1 MRADAGISAART
13 ARPDLD
19 ERRRAKARA
28 ARLRRLLVIGG
39 SVAVLAIVLGV
50 GIGFA
55 GATDTIPSGVTI
67 DGVDVSGM
75 TAAQAKE
82 TLEARAADLATT
94 PVVFTA
100 AGETF
105 AIRPKRLG
113 VKVDWDAAIADGLA
127 KSDGFILFRGFNR
140 LVLQIRG
147 YDVHPDAVA
156 RQRQMDAT
164 LARFGKAVDEAP
176 RQASIEL
183 DGLEPVIV
191 GAKPGVVLNRDRAE
205 AVIRSAL
212 ASLERDAGVPLPVDT
227 AEPSV
232 RAPDLAPV
240 AAQVRTALSAP
251 VSLRYRK
258 TTLTLRPYQ
267 FAKFLVLPAN
277 GTKTLAIGGDITDR
291 YFANLAKG
299 LDREPRSA
307 AFELDGSGR
316 IHIAPSGAGR
326 ELKVEPSEARLLAA
340 SLNPTARISRLSV
353 SMTAPRITT
362 ETAKG
367 MGITGVVSS
376 YTTSYGGDP
385 NRIHNV
391 QLVANLIDDHLIA
404 PGEVFSFNE
413 TTGDRNASQG
423 FLEAPVII
431 NGELKTGL
439 GGGVCQVSTTVFNA
453 AFAAGLSIEERTNH
467 ALYISHY
474 PTGRDA
480 TVNYPDT
487 DLKFTNDTGHW
498 LWIRTFVDSSSL
510 TVNLY
515 GTPVD
520 RKVDIETSD
529 LETVGEIPVKEVPDP
544 DSYVGEE
551 WVEFSG
557 EPARTVSVRRIVY
570 DANGKLMYDT
580 TWDSSYVAEPK
591 IVHVGTK
598 PVPEVTEPA
607 PADTSGTTTPDATT
621 QANTQGTTD
630 TQPPAP

>member
-13 ARPDLD
+13 ARPDLE
-19 ERRRAKARA
+19 ERRRAKVRA

-39 SVAVLAIVLGV
+39 SVALLAIVLGV

-55 GATDTIPSGVTI
+55 GSTDQIPSGVTI

-75 TAAQAKE
+75 TASEAKQM
-82 TLEARAADLATT
+82 LESRAAELAST

-105 AIRPKRLG
+105 SIRPKRLG
-113 VKVDWDAAIADGLA
+113 VQVDWDAAIDDALA
-127 KSDGFILFRGFNR
+127 ESDGFILIRGFNR
-140 LVLQIRG
+140 LLLRIQG
-147 YDVHPDAVA
+147 HDVHAA
-156 RQRQMDAT
+156 ASSSQRRMNAT
-164 LARFGKAVDEAP
+164 LARFGKAVDQAP
-176 RQASIEL
+176 KQASIEL
-183 DGLEPVIV
+183 DGLQPVV
-191 GAKPGVVLNRDRAE
+191 VAAKPGVVLNRERAE
-205 AVIRSAL
+205 AVVLASL
-212 ASLERDAGVPLPVDT
+212 ASLERQPAIQLPVDAVQPT
-227 AEPSV
+227 V

-240 AAQVRTALSAP
+240 AAQVRKALSAP
-251 VSLRYRK
+251 VALRYRK
-258 TTLTLRPYQ
+258 TTLTLRPLQ
-267 FAKFLVLPAN
+267 FSTFLVLPKN
-277 GTKTLAIGGDITDR
+277 GSKTLAIGGEAADA

-299 LDREPRSA
+299 LNRDPRDA
-307 AFELDGSGR
+307 EFVLAGNGR
-316 IHIAPSGAGR
+316 VRIEPSGAGR
-326 ELKVEPSEARLLAA
+326 ELKVKPSEARLLAA
-340 SLNPTARISRLSV
+340 ALSSTARTGRLAV
-353 SMTAPRITT
+353 AMTAPAITT
-362 ETAKG
+362 EKAKG

-385 NRIHNV
+385 NRVHNV

-453 AFAAGLSIEERTNH
+453 AFDAGLSIEERTNH

-515 GTPVD
+515 GTPVNRD
-520 RKVDIETSD
+520 VRIETSP
-529 LETVGEIPVKEVPDP
+529 LKTVGEIPVKEVPDP

-570 DANGKLMYDT
+570 DADGNLMYDT

-598 PVPEVTEPA
+598 PLPVETRRA
-607 PADTSGTTTPDATT
+607 SGHRRLRRGHDDP
-621 QANTQGTTD
+621 
-630 TQPPAP
+630 